1 MAPTAMDLR
10 TPFPQS
16 ERGPIVAR
24 ERPTASDVAPPMLRC
39 LDGGKTDGEDAP
51 LLTRAEARALRRTER
66 LTHADLARHLDGV
79 NITPPQPA

>member
-1 MAPTAMDLR
+1 
-10 TPFPQS
+10 
-16 ERGPIVAR
+16 
-24 ERPTASDVAPPMLRC
+24 MLRC